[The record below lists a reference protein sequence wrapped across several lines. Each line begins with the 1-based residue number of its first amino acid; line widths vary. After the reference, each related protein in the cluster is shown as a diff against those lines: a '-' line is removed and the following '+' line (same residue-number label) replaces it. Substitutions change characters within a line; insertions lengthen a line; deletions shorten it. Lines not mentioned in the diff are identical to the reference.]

1 MNAIDRKTSVNRI
14 LQEHPELTDFMMD
27 LGLCGC
33 GHDTSLLWTVER
45 VAVEKG
51 LNPDQLVEELR
62 KRTAS

>member
-1 MNAIDRKTSVNRI
+1 
-14 LQEHPELTDFMMD
+14 MMD

-51 LNPDQLVEELR
+51 LNPDQLVEELK
-62 KRTAS
+62 KRSSP